1 MSFLTS
7 GRRFVVIGLLAF
19 TFLLA
24 STGMV
29 SLADP
34 EKLGRVKVTFPNLPS
49 NAPAGQELSAA
60 LQEELESTIPELA
73 GIVVLCAN
81 ACEPPEEPQSSQ
93 SSSSRTPSAN
103 FVKSRTRTTYSCKGG
118 KCVCVGARNCV
129 QMVAKQ
135 EQCRKRTVKCTGAGC
150 TCNIK
155 TPKRVR

>member
-1 MSFLTS
+1 MSGLKHGT
-7 GRRFVVIGLLAF
+7 RFFTLILFAVAVLLGSA
-19 TFLLA
+19 TA
-24 STGMV
+24 SLG
-29 SLADP
+29 DP
-34 EKLGRVKVTFPNLPS
+34 EKLGRVKVTFPTLPS

-60 LQEELESTIPELA
+60 LQEELESTIPELQ

-93 SSSSRTPSAN
+93 SSDSGTLTLKA
-103 FVKSRTRTTYSCKGG
+103 VTAAYSCKDG
-118 KCVCVGARNCV
+118 KCMCVGARNCV

-150 TCNIK
+150 TCTIK